1 MNKTVLAGLFAT
13 VLALNAC
20 TGGTPQGGSAD
31 NQNKSASATTNQA
44 AASTPANDTDRIK
57 LKSSDGKISI
67 DSSGQFVDKMGDAA
81 LMPEGVPADKVKLL
95 QQETV
100 TGTVFTVVE
109 AGKIKPEEV
118 SAYFDKVK
126 AALEADKSLSNLV
139 IGDISANTMAY
150 HFSQADE
157 NNQIL
162 LNERCIIMLHGE
174 SLYNTCASN
183 PDMNQDELAEAVKY
197 VAVVQ

>member
-13 VLALNAC
+13 ILALNAC

-31 NQNKSASATTNQA
+31 KANQSASSAASQA
-44 AASTPANDTDRIK
+44 AAPNSEADRVK

-100 TGTVFTVVE
+100 TGTLFTVVE
-109 AGKIKPEEV
+109 AGTIKPEEV

-126 AALEADKSLSNLV
+126 ASLEADKSLSDLV

-150 HFSQADE
+150 YFSQADE

-162 LNERCIIMLHGE
+162 LNERCIIMLHGDT
-174 SLYNTCASN
+174 LYNTCASN